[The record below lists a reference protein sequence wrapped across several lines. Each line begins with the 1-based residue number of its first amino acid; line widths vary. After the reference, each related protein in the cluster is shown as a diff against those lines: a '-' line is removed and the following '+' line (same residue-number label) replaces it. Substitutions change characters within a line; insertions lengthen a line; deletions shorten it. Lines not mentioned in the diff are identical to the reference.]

1 MCGSN
6 SDKTNPLQ
14 FLQTVVLSFI
24 PKEKGPKYLDKRK
37 FLNFLLLSQYVPRV
51 FRIYLSSKE
60 LSRTR
65 DKLITGTV
73 WIRGAFNFFLYLLA
87 SHVRVN
93 LSYIYV
99 QKHIVFFFFSGF
111 FYKHFFKRYLEH
123 FGTFSLFKERQHA
136 GTKPVQ
142 KMELIVQILLLIVME
157 DQEIS
162 NYWLIVVPE
171 EQKIQPTRRSSLILG
186 YF

>member
-93 LSYIYV
+93 LSYIYF
-99 QKHIVFFFFSGF
+99 QKHIVSFFFSGF
-111 FYKHFFKRYLEH
+111 FINTFLKGIWSILVLFLCSKRDSMLAPSLCKKRNWLCKYYSELWWRTKRYPI
-123 FGTFSLFKERQHA
+123 T
-136 GTKPVQ
+136 
-142 KMELIVQILLLIVME
+142 
-157 DQEIS
+157 D
-162 NYWLIVVPE
+162 
-171 EQKIQPTRRSSLILG
+171 
-186 YF
+186 